1 MKFKETPIP
10 SFLQQSGKGG
20 LYLHGVNDQ
29 VTVVDLWTMAVLICL
44 IPIPARVR
52 ESVLYSEQKKNTSIV
67 VDDTSTGALQPGEAN
82 LTQAQTMD
90 QFQEDKVRPG
100 IVEDTYIDT

>member
-1 MKFKETPIP
+1 MGKC
-10 SFLQQSGKGG
+10 FLTDKSA
-20 LYLHGVNDQ
+20 
-29 VTVVDLWTMAVLICL
+29 TVGQILMIYSRDPHEILM
-44 IPIPARVR
+44 R

-100 IVEDTYIDT
+100 IVENTYIDT